1 MIEDSYDETA
11 TEVSGDYNGAD
22 NSSGVSSGPIR
33 NRAEALKRLAEIAAF
48 FQRTEPHSPVFY
60 LIQRA
65 VKWGNMP
72 FETWLQDVVKD
83 ETVLSQIKETL
94 GIGSGSSM
102 SYADDGW
109 SSTPESTEAEST
121 TESSSDDW

>member
-1 MIEDSYDETA
+1 MIEDSYEEASSDDAHE
-11 TEVSGDYNGAD
+11 YNGAD
-22 NSSGVSSGPIR
+22 TSGNGSGPIR

-48 FQRTEPHSPVFY
+48 FQRTEPHSPVYY

-83 ETVLSQIKETL
+83 ENVLNQIKETL
-94 GIGSGSSM
+94 GINAGLSS

-109 SSTPESTEAEST
+109 STPSEDTTSEPTSEST
-121 TESSSDDW
+121 SDDW